1 MGNAILDLATVDLS
15 RDVVSEEEL
24 RSILPHRHEFQ
35 VLDGIC
41 HLDPVNKVAVGYKK
55 WDRDAWW
62 ARGHIPGRP
71 LMPGVLMI
79 ESAAQVASFL
89 IKKTSDWD
97 IDRFIGLAGVDN
109 VRFRGS
115 VEPPATLYFVSGN
128 LRISGRRMARM
139 PAQVFC
145 NGSMAAELELIG
157 VLL

>member
-1 MGNAILDLATVDLS
+1 MGQPILDLASLDLTK
-15 RDVVSEEEL
+15 DVVSEEEL
-24 RSILPHRHEFQ
+24 RRILPHRHEFSM
-35 VLDGIC
+35 LDGIC
-41 HLDPVNKVAVGYKK
+41 HLDIPNKAAVGYKK
-55 WDRDAWW
+55 WDADAWW
-62 ARGHIPGRP
+62 GRGHIPGRP

-89 IKKTSDWD
+89 IKKTSDWE

-115 VEPPATLYFVSGN
+115 IEPPATIYFVSGN

-139 PAQVFC
+139 PAQVVC
-145 NGSMAAELELIG
+145 NGSIAAEMELIG